1 MVSVHQPKLAGNSR
15 SRYHVGVADDDD
27 KELQPLDERERR
39 FVQEYLLDPNTRRA
53 AIAAGYSESTAC
65 TKAHQWASESNPTKP
80 WVVRELA
87 RQQAR
92 LARKHEL
99 TAERILEELKL
110 IGFFDIGDVMRTDPE
125 TGKLYVR
132 DLNELTPRERRAIGE
147 LTQTTTE
154 RVEQGKDGEPATV
167 IEKIHLSVKPHAK
180 IQALR
185 MLMDHLGMDAPKR
198 NEHTGKDG
206 GPIET
211 QLSGLPAKE
220 LLELYAKARK
230 DAEDGE

>member
-1 MVSVHQPKLAGNSR
+1 MVAGVAGGCT
-15 SRYHVGVADDDD
+15 SRYDVGVEDGDEDIRELDD
-27 KELQPLDERERR
+27 REKR

-53 AIAAGYSESTAC
+53 AIAAGYSETTAS

-80 WVVRELA
+80 WVVRELK

-99 TAERILEELKL
+99 SVDRVLEELKL

-154 RVEQGKDGEPATV
+154 RIEQGKDGESATV
-167 IEKIHLSVKPHAK
+167 IEKVHLSVKPHAK

-185 MLMDHLGMDAPKR
+185 MLMDHLGMDAPKK
-198 NEHTGKDG
+198 NELTGKDG
-206 GPIET
+206 GPIEHE
-211 QLSGLPAKE
+211 LRAKGADE
-220 LLELYAKARK
+220 LVALMLGA
-230 DAEDGE
+230 DAVKRGKDGEDE